1 MKNLVVIVE
10 GSSKPPEGIPY
21 DPEANILRTSFN
33 ALFATQISKLR
44 NASNPVKLNFEEGYG
59 FTDCRETYFNVKI
72 ENEPNKKYWLL
83 LDSDKYFDAE
93 RTDAVTFFDTIKQ
106 KQTKEGRGL
115 ADMGLK
121 DDELYFM
128 VREMEAWLIAD
139 LEGLCSFLG
148 LNYDSLNINVNDKIE
163 ILRKSDVKKILDNTF
178 QRSGNPRHSKYKK
191 IEGLKAVAKLNT
203 QTLRE
208 RLPNFQRFITALE
221 SL

>member
-1 MKNLVVIVE
+1 MINLVVIVE

-21 DPEANILRTSFN
+21 DPEANVLRTSFN

-44 NASNPVKLNFEEGYG
+44 NGSNPVKLNFEEGYG
-59 FTDCRETYFNVKI
+59 FTDCRETYFKVKI

-93 RTDAVTFFDTIKQ
+93 RTDAVAFFDTIKQ
-106 KQTKEGRGL
+106 NQTKEGRGL

-128 VREMEAWLIAD
+128 VREMEAWLVAD
-139 LEGLCSFLG
+139 LEGLCSSLG
-148 LNYDSLNINVNDKIE
+148 VDYGSLNINIDEKIE
-163 ILRKSDVKKILDNTF
+163 RMKKSEVKQILDNIF
-178 QRSGNPRHSKYKK
+178 QHSGNPRHSKYKK
-191 IEGLKAVAKLNT
+191 LEGLKAVATLNA

-208 RLPNFQRFITALE
+208 RLPNFQRFIIALE